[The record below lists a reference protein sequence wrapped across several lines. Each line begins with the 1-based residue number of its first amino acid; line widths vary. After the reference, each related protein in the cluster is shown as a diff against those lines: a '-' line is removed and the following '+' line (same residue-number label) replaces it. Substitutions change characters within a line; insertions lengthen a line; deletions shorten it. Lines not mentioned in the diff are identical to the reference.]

1 MGSSIAR
8 RLGLAGSLVAVAAL
22 CGTAHGAFIDGTL
35 VQSSKL
41 KLKSI
46 DRSVPGNVG
55 GTVRC
60 PPQKTAL
67 TGGAFWH
74 QTGLGPDPAISNLVS
89 LTSSYPVGERKWY
102 ADGRNSGANP
112 RTLTIEIRCLPSRKL
127 KAAVTRSNSKTLAS
141 GTAGKV
147 KAECPSDYETFAG
160 GSYLAEPGDEPKPG
174 VGPKRG
180 RINGSYPQGDEW
192 LAVGGNFSEGKLALT
207 AVVRCVPE
215 DAVDYSSQNTYPDI
229 PASSTGGGYFAC
241 PAGNA
246 TLTGGV
252 YWLRV
257 GSNEPDPDLATS
269 TYLSGNAPTFDVAGH
284 YAAGLNA
291 DSSST
296 HTLADVNVCPA
307 L

>member
-1 MGSSIAR
+1 
-8 RLGLAGSLVAVAAL
+8 LAGSLVAVATL

-74 QTGLGPDPAISNLVS
+74 QTGVGPDPAISNLVS

-102 ADGRNSGANP
+102 ADGRNSAANP
-112 RTLTIEIRCLPSRKL
+112 RTLTIEVRCLPARKL
-127 KAAVTRSNSKTLAS
+127 KAAVTRTNSKILDS
-141 GTAGKV
+141 GTAGQV
-147 KAECPSDYETFAG
+147 RAGCPNGYEEFTG
-160 GSYLAEPGDEPKPG
+160 GSYLAEPGGKPKPG

-180 RINGSYPQGDEW
+180 RITGSYPDNDEW
-192 LAVGGNFSEGKLALT
+192 RAVGGNFSEGKLALT
-207 AVVRCVPE
+207 AVVRCFPTDSVDGSANYDYPTVP
-215 DAVDYSSQNTYPDI
+215 DN
-229 PASSTGGGYFAC
+229 STGGGYVSC
-241 PAGNA
+241 GAGSA

-252 YWLRV
+252 YWKPLA
-257 GSNEPDPDLATS
+257 SNEPDPELASS
-269 TYLSGNAPTFDVAGH
+269 TYLSANAPTTDVNGF
-284 YAAGLNA
+284 YTAGLNA
-291 DSSST
+291 SGGSLQ
-296 HTLADVNVCPA
+296 LAIINACPS